1 MVKFKEIKKELIG
14 FINKKYNDE
23 TINQI
28 EKNIGK
34 ELCLYEQEIDY
45 YIDEDVED
53 KYVIVSSFTNKAKE
67 ITIKIYYG
75 NNTLHIFDI
84 DINNY

>member
-45 YIDEDVED
+45 YIDEED
-53 KYVIVSSFTNKAKE
+53 KYVIVSSFTNIKE
-67 ITIKIYYG
+67 EMTIKIYYG
-75 NNTLHIFDI
+75 NNTLNIFDI
-84 DINNY
+84 DIKIN